1 MRIDDVNTHTNF
13 QSLNSIRSGAMID
26 FVANKEEFK
35 VELKLTILKMVE
47 FAHGQSDRDKI
58 DRGVATPHEEL
69 SYGFLAMQGAAFMSY
84 NGFCA
89 V

>member
-1 MRIDDVNTHTNF
+1 
-13 QSLNSIRSGAMID
+13 
-26 FVANKEEFK
+26 
-35 VELKLTILKMVE
+35 MVE